1 MLKNLFIFSLGAAAG
16 AFVAWRIVKTKYEQ
30 IAQEEIDSV
39 REMYRSRLQDE
50 EEPEQAEDEVTPTN
64 KGDFSE
70 MPDVKDYLKILQQT
84 QYTEDINYQKV
95 EEEQMSM
102 RPYVISPEDF
112 GEHDD
117 YETIS
122 LTYYADGTLTDST
135 DEPIED
141 VEYIV
146 GEDSLTHFG
155 EYEDDSVFVRNDRLR
170 TDYEILADTRNYSD
184 VVIRGP
190 RPTED

>member
-16 AFVAWRIVKTKYEQ
+16 ALVAWKIVKTKYEQ

-39 REMYRSRLQDE
+39 REMYKSKLHE
-50 EEPEQAEDEVTPTN
+50 EEESDQQEEQLTITTQS
-64 KGDFSE
+64 DFSK
-70 MPDVKDYLKILQQT
+70 MPDVKDYLKVLQES
-84 QYTEDINYQKV
+84 QYTENIDYQKV
-95 EEEQMSM
+95 EEAQMSM

-117 YETIS
+117 YETVS

-141 VEYIV
+141 VDDLI
-146 GEDSLTHFG
+146 GEDSLHHFG
-155 EYEDDSVFVRNDRLR
+155 EYEDDSVFVRNDRMR
-170 TDYEILADTRNYSD
+170 TDYEILLDTRNYSD
-184 VVIRGP
+184 VVRRGP

>member
-1 MLKNLFIFSLGAAAG
+1 MLKKLFIFSLGAAVG
-16 AFVAWRIVKTKYEQ
+16 AAVTWKIVKTKYEQ
-30 IAQEEIDSV
+30 IAQEEIESV
-39 REMYRSRLQDE
+39 REVYASKLRKQEEQSDETIQDT
-50 EEPEQAEDEVTPTN
+50 PETDADQLGVT
-64 KGDFSE
+64 E
-70 MPDVKDYLKILQQT
+70 YLNILQKQT
-84 QYTEDINYQKV
+84 YTEIIDYKKV

-141 VEYIV
+141 VENIV

-155 EYEDDSVFVRNDRLR
+155 EYEDDSVFVRNDRMR
-170 TDYEILADTRNYSD
+170 TDYEILLDSRNYSD
-184 VVIRGP
+184 VVRRGP
-190 RPTED
+190 RPSED